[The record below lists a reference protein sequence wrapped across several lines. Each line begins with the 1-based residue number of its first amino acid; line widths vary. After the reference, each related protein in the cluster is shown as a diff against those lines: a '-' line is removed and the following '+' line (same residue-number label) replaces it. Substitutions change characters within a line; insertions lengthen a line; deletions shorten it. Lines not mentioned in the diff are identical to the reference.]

1 VAAKD
6 VRVPPDP
13 PPDSLAA
20 PAAPAPSDQARA
32 TPGTPPRRTAFATAL
47 LLVGV
52 VLVGLNLRAAVTSLG
67 ALLAEVSD
75 GVGLSGTLAGVVT
88 MLPTLSF
95 AGFGLATPWLARRF
109 APPRILVSA
118 MVLLAAGLA
127 TRALT
132 GSAVVFLLATALA
145 LSGVAVSNV
154 LLPAL
159 VRQYFPDRIGLVTG
173 VYTMTLISGT
183 SAASA
188 ASVPIAQLGGSWRV
202 GLGAWALFA
211 VVAIVPWLPAALRRA
226 DRPPPR
232 SRTALEARVRPA
244 RTGLGWA
251 MAVFFGMQSLN
262 GYAVMGWI
270 AQLFRDAGFTPTT
283 AGVMLASVT
292 GIGIPLALLVPT
304 LAARAL
310 DLRPFVLGLSGLTM
324 VSYAGLAV
332 APSGSPAVLW
342 VLLMAAGQAVF
353 PLALTMIGLRARTP
367 AGTVALSAFTQCAGY
382 LVAGLGPLLVG
393 VFYEA
398 TGGWTVP
405 LGFLIVT
412 VLVQTW
418 AGLRIAR
425 PRYIED
431 E

>member
-1 VAAKD
+1 
-6 VRVPPDP
+6 VP
-13 PPDSLAA
+13 
-20 PAAPAPSDQARA
+20 
-32 TPGTPPRRTAFATAL
+32 TGTAPPRRTAAATAL

-67 ALLAEVSD
+67 ALLTEVSD

-173 VYTMTLISGT
+173 VYTMTLISGA

-188 ASVPIAQLGGSWRV
+188 AAVPIAQLGGSWRV

-211 VVAIVPWLPAALRRA
+211 LVATLPWLPAAVRR
-226 DRPPPR
+226 DSPERPSPRPPAGWD
-232 SRTALEARVRPA
+232 TRVRPA

-262 GYAVMGWI
+262 GYAVMGWL
-270 AQLFRDAGFTPTT
+270 ARLFRDAGFTPTM

-310 DLRPFVLGLSGLTM
+310 DLRPIVVGLSSIT
-324 VSYAGLAV
+324 VVAYAGLAV
-332 APSGSPAVLW
+332 APGGLPAVLW

-393 VFYEA
+393 VLYEA

-425 PRYIED
+425 PRHIED